1 MDLVLRF
8 CDTCEN
14 IRYWDS
20 MFLGHE
26 TAADLLKKINE
37 ELAGLDLSRKN
48 QVVNG
53 QAQRE
58 LESSLRSEKRKRG
71 SWID

>member
-14 IRYWDS
+14 IHYWDS

-37 ELAGLDLSRKN
+37 GLAGLDISKKK

-53 QAQRE
+53 RAQRE
-58 LESSLRSEKRKRG
+58 LESSLRYEKRKRG
-71 SWID
+71 SWIE